1 MAMAGLSTFF
11 SFLRAITNLK
21 ALMATGQAGD
31 GREKALL
38 DHVRQ
43 TAERGN
49 PKSVMD
55 AIDSYGRRTSW
66 LMNIG
71 DDKGPFLDAAL
82 TKYNPRVALEIGTYC
97 GYSAVRIASQLQRPE
112 SALLAVEMSPLNC
125 QIATQIID
133 HAGLSSK
140 VRVVEGKFNERLDVV
155 KQFLEEKDAP
165 FFDFVFLD
173 HWKHCYMPD
182 YLLLKETGM
191 IRKGSGIFAD
201 NMGPVIGP
209 ADFRKY
215 VKTHPEE
222 LETQEFKSN
231 AEYMRWM
238 PDSVTVST
246 FKLD

>member
-11 SFLRAITNLK
+11 SFLRAITNVR

-38 DHVRQ
+38 DHVLQ

-49 PKSVMD
+49 PKSVME

-71 DDKGPFLDAAL
+71 DDKGFFLDAAL
-82 TKYNPRVALEIGTYC
+82 AKYNPRVALEIGTYC
-97 GYSAVRIASQLQRPE
+97 GYSAVRIASQLQRPG
-112 SALLAVEMSPLNC
+112 SMLLAVEMSPLNS
-125 QIATQIID
+125 QIATQIVD

-140 VRVVEGKFNERLDVV
+140 VRVVEGKFDERLDAV
-155 KQFLEEKDAP
+155 KQFLEERDAP
-165 FFDFVFLD
+165 FFDFVLLD
-173 HWKHCYMPD
+173 HWKNRYMPD
-182 YLLLKETGM
+182 YLVLKEKGM

-209 ADFRKY
+209 ADFKKY

-222 LETQEFKSN
+222 LETEEFKSN
-231 AEYMRWM
+231 TEYIRWM

-246 FKLD
+246 YKLD